1 MKKVLFATT
10 ALVASA
16 GIASAEV
23 AISGSAEMGVVGG
36 DRYDAIA
43 GNAGNL
49 QFFQSV
55 DVRFTMTG
63 ETDNGLSFGA
73 TLDLADLGQNGRT
86 DDRIGFADFTVFVSG
101 SFGTLTMGDTD
112 GALDWALTETN
123 IGGSIDDSETAH
135 GGFNGNS
142 RLDGG
147 LGNYDSQI
155 ARYNYSF
162 GDFGVA
168 VSAQL
173 DDSGAA
179 DPNIGIGFKYSGD
192 LGGVT
197 LGVGLGYQS
206 YENSTGSSES
216 AIGASLSAGFGGGF
230 TAIVNYSDLGD
241 SDGGGVSETHYGIG
255 FGYTMDALTIGVNYG
270 AYEEGANNQ
279 DGYGL
284 AVNYD
289 LGGGAVVQF
298 GYSSTETC
306 GVYGGCTLG
315 DSYSLGVAMSF

>member
-23 AISGSAEMGVVGG
+23 AVSGSAEMGVIGG
-36 DRYDAIA
+36 DGIE
-43 GNAGNL
+43 L

-63 ETDNGLSFGA
+63 ETDGGLQFGA
-73 TLDLADLGQNGRT
+73 TIDLQDLAQNGNPVDVT
-86 DDRIGFADFTVFVSG
+86 GFADFTVFVSG

-112 GALDWALTETN
+112 GALDWAMTETN

-142 RLDGG
+142 RIDGTFG
-147 LGNYDSQI
+147 GTYDAQI

-173 DDSGAA
+173 DDSGVA

-206 YENSTGSSES
+206 YENAAGSSES
-216 AIGASLSAGFGGGF
+216 AMGVSISAGFGGGF

-241 SDGGGVSETHYGIG
+241 IDGGGVSETHYGIG
-255 FGYTMDALTIGVNYG
+255 FGYKMDALTIGVNYG
-270 AYEEGANNQ
+270 AYEEGGNDQ

-289 LGGGAVVQF
+289 LGGGATAMF
-298 GYSSTETC
+298 GYGSTQTC
-306 GVYGGCTLG
+306 GVYGGCTVG
-315 DSYSLGVAMSF
+315 DTFSLGLSMSF